1 MVLSIPLL
9 LAKSRSGHSNRN
21 LVSYILSSLTTTDY
35 ELSSRGV
42 TPGPLQSFILLTCFQ
57 CATRVHVCSP
67 PSLTLQLWLVN
78 KESAVFHVYTS
89 SQPNMCGKHSM
100 WPGWENLN
108 SLSTSTARPR
118 LIWQRQGDPNHECE
132 FGLGTLGIA
141 QHTAWRDIKHGTCTP
156 RAVFQPESPSVLGS
170 QVTTRGLTSAV
181 LLLPS

>member
-1 MVLSIPLL
+1 MSWVLVEWHPGLYSL
-9 LAKSRSGHSNRN
+9 SYSWR
-21 LVSYILSSLTTTDY
+21 VSSVQPEST
-35 ELSSRGV
+35 SV
-42 TPGPLQSFILLTCFQ
+42 P
-57 CATRVHVCSP
+57 P

-78 KESAVFHVYTS
+78 EESAVFRVYTS